1 MEIINS
7 VSGVYRV
14 LSLLFLFILCLN
26 FSDCGVYGFRGN
38 NPPPGINSIA
48 VPTFKDVSGF
58 SAPDL
63 AESFTQQLKSKITS
77 DNTFRIADKNIADA
91 VLNCTITGVRDEALV
106 VSSGETVTRRK
117 ITITVTVDFENL
129 KKQKKIWQKTFE
141 NFGEYESS
149 NDAFSQRT
157 TGLIVATERITDDIV
172 NDLTSNW

>member
-48 VPTFKDVSGF
+48 VPTFKDISGF

>member
-63 AESFTQQLKSKITS
+63 AESFTH
-77 DNTFRIADKNIADA
+77 
-91 VLNCTITGVRDEALV
+91 CTITGVRDEALV